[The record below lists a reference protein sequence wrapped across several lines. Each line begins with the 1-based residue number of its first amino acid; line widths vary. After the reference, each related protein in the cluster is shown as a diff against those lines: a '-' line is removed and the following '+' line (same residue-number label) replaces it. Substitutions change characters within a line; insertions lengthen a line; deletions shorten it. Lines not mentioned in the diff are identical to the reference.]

1 MRVSDAHPHDV
12 NPRRIVS
19 PSLARLAEVQ
29 AGVVTT
35 EQAVSLGQTR
45 HSLARL
51 VGDGRWRRLASG
63 LYLASPAEP
72 NFSALAWGGV
82 LLGGQ
87 GSRLGPRASAH
98 LHELEKRA
106 PGAVDVLVPAD
117 RRIRVAGPWEFVR
130 DSSANRSTRTI
141 GQPPRLVIDD
151 AVIDFAALIKEPDVV
166 GLVTQAVSSH
176 KTTAPRLLRT
186 LERRGRHPHRA
197 LLRDML
203 ADVAEGA
210 ESPIE
215 LRYLRDVERPHALPN
230 GRRQKSRL
238 GLRYC
243 SDVGYDKQQLLV
255 ELDGRDAHQG
265 TARFRD
271 MRRDNRFAARYH
283 VTLRY
288 GFYDLTHHPCAVAGQ
303 VWSVLAE
310 RGWPDVFTHC
320 RRCRNT
326 PLTELVQG

>member
-1 MRVSDAHPHDV
+1 M
-12 NPRRIVS
+12 
-19 PSLARLAEVQ
+19 
-29 AGVVTT
+29 
-35 EQAVSLGQTR
+35 
-45 HSLARL
+45 
-51 VGDGRWRRLASG
+51 
-63 LYLASPAEP
+63 
-72 NFSALAWGGV
+72 
-82 LLGGQ
+82 
-87 GSRLGPRASAH
+87 
-98 LHELEKRA
+98 
-106 PGAVDVLVPAD
+106 VDD
-117 RRIRVAGPWEFVR
+117 
-130 DSSANRSTRTI
+130 T
-141 GQPPRLVIDD
+141 VIDL
-151 AVIDFAALIKEPDVV
+151 AALSEEPDVV

-176 KTTAPRLLRT
+176 KTTAPRLLKT
-186 LERRGRHPHRA
+186 LERRERHPHRG

-215 LRYLRDVERPHALPN
+215 LRYLRKVERPHGLPT
-230 GRRQKSRL
+230 GRRQKSRM

-271 MRRDNRFAARYH
+271 MRRDNRFAARDH

-310 RGWPDVFTHC
+310 RGWPDPFTHC
-320 RRCRNT
+320 SRCLDM
-326 PLTELVQG
+326 PLSELVRG